1 MHGQV
6 IPRHFYVT
14 TDGWLQLD
22 DLYEQGNASLQLPV
36 NYNKNME
43 WELDV
48 QLYFNSS
55 NANNVRLYVLSS
67 GENIDPDETHYYVQV
82 GHNDDNISLY
92 SVKGTATAK
101 RLIKGRLGLLD
112 KEDVEVKVK
121 LRLENGTHWKLYS
134 RLSDETSY
142 RLEGDTILKQVVIPH
157 RVLSR

>member
-1 MHGQV
+1 MKHIFLFLLCFLSFLTKSQTSDTFSSPYITATNAWTGDTAS
-6 IPRHFYVT
+6 FYVT

-67 GENIDPDETHYYVQV
+67 GENIDPDETQ
-82 GHNDDNISLY
+82 
-92 SVKGTATAK
+92 
-101 RLIKGRLGLLD
+101 
-112 KEDVEVKVK
+112 
-121 LRLENGTHWKLYS
+121 
-134 RLSDETSY
+134 
-142 RLEGDTILKQVVIPH
+142 
-157 RVLSR
+157 